1 MENNIELKSIIE
13 VKNYWAVCNGF
24 FNWEEF
30 IEPFRKN
37 GNDIPEA
44 IVDELLEIAVK

>member
-1 MENNIELKSIIE
+1 MDKLELKSIIE
-13 VKNYWAVCNGF
+13 IKNVWAVCNGF
-24 FNWEEF
+24 LNWDEF

-44 IVDELLEIAVK
+44 IVDELLEMML